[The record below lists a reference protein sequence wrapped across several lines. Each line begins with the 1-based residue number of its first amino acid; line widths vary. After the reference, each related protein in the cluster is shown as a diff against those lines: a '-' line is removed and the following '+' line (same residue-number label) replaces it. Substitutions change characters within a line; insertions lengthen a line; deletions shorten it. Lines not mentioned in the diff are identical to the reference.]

1 MELVDNYFRFWG
13 CMLHN
18 RPNKLCE
25 KAKVGGGKKTT
36 AGWRILPK
44 TGWWT
49 DALRLTRGR
58 SVRSAM
64 VGFDS
69 QICLWRALHQ
79 MQPRAESL
87 YPPIPLFNFLSSLH
101 SEWTNSVFPAT
112 PLRDRGSHI
121 YSSRKKGKRWRK
133 ARKKREKEITNPTCL
148 TQGHRTVRRPEKGW
162 KDRENQGQGRR
173 VSRGEWALTTRNNWR
188 RWKKG

>member
-1 MELVDNYFRFWG
+1 MKDS
-13 CMLHN
+13 
-18 RPNKLCE
+18 
-25 KAKVGGGKKTT
+25 
-36 AGWRILPK
+36 PK

-58 SVRSAM
+58 SIRSAM

-121 YSSRKKGKRWRK
+121 YPSRKKGKRWRK
-133 ARKKREKEITNPTCL
+133 AKKREKEITNPTYL
-148 TQGHRTVRRPEKGW
+148 TEGHRTVRRPEKRMKERREPGPGW
-162 KDRENQGQGRR
+162 KSEQRWVGTDNQKQPTEMKKGLVKTERWPLLQREND
-173 VSRGEWALTTRNNWR
+173 
-188 RWKKG
+188 WKRM